1 MNQDAPSPP
10 KIDLSA
16 LAASE
21 FHELKNQLGHLALAL
36 DEVAISQPASAEA
49 LRGPRINCR
58 AIVDRLVQILTLY
71 KEDCGGLLLNIEAR
85 NPAEFVEDLVAD
97 CRGLAGA
104 RLQIA
109 ARHEQA
115 PPFWFFDHYLV
126 QLALLNALH
135 NALKYARTRI
145 EIGAEALDG
154 GLLLSVRDDS
164 DGYPEHILA
173 NQGMAPGK
181 SATGTGLGLFFAQSI
196 ARAHEN
202 QGRVGEMRL
211 ENRDGARFNL
221 WLP

>member
-1 MNQDAPSPP
+1 MDF
-10 KIDLSA
+10 SA

-36 DEVAISQPASAEA
+36 DEVAISLPASAEA
-49 LRGPRINCR
+49 LRAPRINCR

-71 KEDCGGLLLNIEAR
+71 KEDRGGPLLNIEAR
-85 NPAEFVEDLVAD
+85 NPADFVEELVAD
-97 CRGLAGA
+97 CRGLAGT
-104 RLQIA
+104 RLRIEA
-109 ARHEQA
+109 CHALA

-126 QLALLNALH
+126 QIALLNALH
-135 NALKYARTRI
+135 NALKYARARI
-145 EIGAEALDG
+145 EIAAEAVDG

-181 SATGTGLGLFFAQSI
+181 SAGGTGLGLFFAQSI

-202 QGRVGEMRL
+202 QGRVGHLRL
-211 ENRDGARFNL
+211 ENRDGARFSL